1 MKSWSATKEQNKKRP
16 QIPQR
21 YLGAICYYA
30 AVLPRIALCCVFAA
44 WVIPFLSAPDS
55 GKSVANLSV
64 AVACIAAVRG
74 VILGVNL
81 GLVWG
86 ETSHIHPKDNE
97 TSPKDNPSKTA

>member
-1 MKSWSATKEQNKKRP
+1 MKPWSVTTEQNRKRP
-16 QIPQR
+16 QIPKW

-30 AVLPRIALCCVFAA
+30 AVFLRIALCRAFAA
-44 WVIPFLSAPDS
+44 WVITFLSAPDS
-55 GKSVANLSV
+55 GKRGANLSV

-86 ETSHIHPKDNE
+86 ETPQIHPKEHKN
-97 TSPKDNPSKTA
+97 TQNKKHSKTA

>member
-1 MKSWSATKEQNKKRP
+1 MP
-16 QIPQR
+16 QWQVR
-21 YLGAICYYA
+21 AVCLYGA
-30 AVLPRIALCCVFAA
+30 AVPRFALCCVFAA

-55 GKSVANLSV
+55 GKSGANLSV
-64 AVACIAAVRG
+64 AVACIAAIRG

-97 TSPKDNPSKTA
+97 TPPKANPSKAA